1 MKIGIKKKIVIW
13 YTVWMAVLCAILLYT
28 VFLSSDFL
36 LSFEIQEDLV
46 EAVMDARKDYIG
58 SDGRKMDF
66 FDDGIFLMV
75 CSPDGSVERGDEP
88 AGFPFLAYG
97 GGKIEKISSGMFDWY
112 VYDSSMEDG
121 SFIRGVYPIASMS
134 RFFSSAFIAALILLP
149 IAVFFAAMGGYFI
162 TKRALR
168 PMERM
173 VETAN
178 SIANGTDLSKRMD
191 IERAG
196 YEIKELADTFD
207 LMLSRLEL
215 SFKRERQFTSDA
227 SHELRTPV
235 AVIRAHA
242 EYALSHSNEESTKEV
257 LVEIIN
263 QVDRMARLIEQML
276 ALARADGGSQELS
289 FERIDLGEL
298 AQIAIASL
306 KNKAD
311 EYGVSLF
318 FEGNEGVV
326 VKVDETMMTRLFI
339 NLIDNGICY
348 NREGG
353 FVKVS
358 VSPCKEGATI
368 CVWDNGIGMPP
379 DAIKRIWDRFYQV
392 DPSRSRKGSSGLGL
406 PMVKWIAS
414 VHNGYCSVESVEGLG
429 SRFTVVIKG

>member
-1 MKIGIKKKIVIW
+1 
-13 YTVWMAVLCAILLYT
+13 MAVLCAILLYT

-36 LSFEIQEDLV
+36 LSSDIQEDLV
-46 EAVMDARKDYIG
+46 EAVMEARKDYIG

-75 CSPDGSVERGDEP
+75 CSADGSVERGDEP
-88 AGFPFLAYG
+88 SGFPLLAYS

-112 VYDSSMEDG
+112 VYDSPMEEG
-121 SFIRGVYPIASMS
+121 SFIRGAYPIASMS

-149 IAVFFAAMGGYFI
+149 IAVFLAAMGGYFI

-191 IERAG
+191 IEKAG

-242 EYALSHSNEESTKEV
+242 EYALSHSNEESTREA
-257 LVEIIN
+257 LTEIIA

-276 ALARADGGSQELS
+276 ALARADGGSQELR
-289 FERIDLGEL
+289 FEQIDLGEL

-306 KNKAD
+306 KGKAD

-318 FEGNEGVV
+318 FEGDEGVV
-326 VKVDETMMTRLFI
+326 AKVDETMMTRLFI

-348 NREGG
+348 NRKGG

-358 VSPCKEGATI
+358 VSSCKEGVSI

-379 DAIKRIWDRFYQV
+379 DAAKKIWDRFYQV

-406 PMVKWIAS
+406 TMVQWIAS
-414 VHNGYCSVESVEGLG
+414 AHNGSCSVESVEGLG